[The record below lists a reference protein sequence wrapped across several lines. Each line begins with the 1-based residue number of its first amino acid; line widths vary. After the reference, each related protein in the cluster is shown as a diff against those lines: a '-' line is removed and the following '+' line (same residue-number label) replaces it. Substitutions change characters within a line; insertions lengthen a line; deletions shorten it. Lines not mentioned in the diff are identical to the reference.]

1 MKRIITMFLAV
12 LMVAGLATTA
22 MARGRNYVD
31 ADGNG
36 VCDNYGTGCGRN
48 YVDADGD
55 GVCDYYGTGTGRY
68 YVDANG
74 DGVCDNYGT
83 GCGRGGCRA

>member
-1 MKRIITMFLAV
+1 MKRLITLFLAV

-22 MARGRNYVD
+22 MARGGGCGRGRNYVD

-55 GVCDYYGTGTGRY
+55 GVCD
-68 YVDANG
+68 
-74 DGVCDNYGT
+74 NYGT
-83 GCGRGGCRA
+83 GCHRGGRWA

>member
-22 MARGRNYVD
+22 MARGGSGR
-31 ADGNG
+31 
-36 VCDNYGTGCGRN
+36 GRN
-48 YVDADGD
+48 YVDAD
-55 GVCDYYGTGTGRY
+55 
-68 YVDANG
+68 G